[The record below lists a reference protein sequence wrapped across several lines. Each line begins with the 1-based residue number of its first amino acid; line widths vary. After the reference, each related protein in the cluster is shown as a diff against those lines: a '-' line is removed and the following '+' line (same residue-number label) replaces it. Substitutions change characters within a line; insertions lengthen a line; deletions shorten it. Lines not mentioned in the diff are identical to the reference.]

1 MAEKD
6 GYRLFYANG
15 TVGEE
20 IHYTSIRWSYAEGR
34 HLHPDHPGSILYRRT
49 ASGLEA
55 VGVMYG
61 APNTASAAELDQ
73 RAPLSIA
80 IWHRHVDFCGALKGA
95 EPTDIEG
102 PQAKFGFFGSI
113 HTEVECT
120 AAGGYWIPVAFGWMT
135 HIYPN
140 ETDPKRIWGGED
152 MNMSQVA
159 LPQPLARM

>member
-102 PQAKFGFFGSI
+102 RRENSDSSAQFIPKWSAQRQEGTGS
-113 HTEVECT
+113 
-120 AAGGYWIPVAFGWMT
+120 
-135 HIYPN
+135 
-140 ETDPKRIWGGED
+140 
-152 MNMSQVA
+152 
-159 LPQPLARM
+159 LLPLAG